1 MAGEVK
7 IGRVSHYF
15 GKIQVAAI
23 DLTDG
28 DLAVGDTIHI
38 LGHTSDFVQQVSS
51 MQIDRAEVTEATKNQ
66 SVGIRVTE
74 HARVGDEVFKIVD

>member
-1 MAGEVK
+1 MAEEIK
-7 IGRVSHYF
+7 IGQISHYF

-38 LGHTSDFVQQVSS
+38 KGHTSDFVQSVAS
-51 MQIDRAEVTEATKNQ
+51 MQIDNADVGQASQGQ
-66 SVGIRVTE
+66 SVGILVTE
-74 HARVGDEVFKIVD
+74 HARVGDDVFKIAD